1 MPRWRGSSSCEAP
14 EPTAVTPRASLDEAA
29 PRGPLRR
36 VVLVLSYDGSAFSG
50 FATQRGQRTVQGV
63 LEEALEEMTG
73 AAVSSR
79 CAGRTDTGVHALAQ
93 VVHVDLDADF
103 VEREGTLSAFAE
115 LPAIARSLS
124 KQLGPQ
130 VAVWRAFV
138 APQGFD
144 ARHSALARRYRYVI
158 ETDPRRD
165 PLYRG
170 ASWFVAEPLDLA
182 VMRLGC
188 EPLLGEH
195 DFSAFCRQPKG
206 KEHGALRRRV
216 TDASWHQESSRL
228 VFEIEANAFCHQM
241 VRSIVGMEV
250 SIGSGRSLPSE
261 IMQRLREPDRSGLP
275 RPAPPGGLCLLA
287 VTYPEELGGSFR

>member
-1 MPRWRGSSSCEAP
+1 
-14 EPTAVTPRASLDEAA
+14 VTPRAPVDEAA
-29 PRGPLRR
+29 HRGPLRR
-36 VVLVLSYDGSAFSG
+36 VVLVISYDGSGFSG
-50 FATQRGQRTVQGV
+50 FATQRGQRTVQGD
-63 LEEALEEMTG
+63 LEDALEQMTG
-73 AAVSSR
+73 APVSSR

-93 VVHVDLDADF
+93 VVHVDLDANF
-103 VEREGTLSAFAE
+103 VERDGPVAALSE
-115 LPAIARSLS
+115 LPALARSLS
-124 KQLGPQ
+124 KQLGPEI
-130 VAVWRAFV
+130 AVWRCLL
-138 APQGFD
+138 APEGFD
-144 ARHSALARRYRYVI
+144 ARHSALARRYRYVV

-206 KEHGALRRRV
+206 KPHGPLRRRV
-216 TDASWHQESSRL
+216 TDASWHEEDSRL

-241 VRSIVGMEV
+241 VRSIVAMEV
-250 SIGSGRSLPSE
+250 SIGRGKTFPSE
-261 IMQRLREPDRSGLP
+261 ITERLREPDRSGLP

-287 VTYPEELGGSFR
+287 VTYPKELGGSFE